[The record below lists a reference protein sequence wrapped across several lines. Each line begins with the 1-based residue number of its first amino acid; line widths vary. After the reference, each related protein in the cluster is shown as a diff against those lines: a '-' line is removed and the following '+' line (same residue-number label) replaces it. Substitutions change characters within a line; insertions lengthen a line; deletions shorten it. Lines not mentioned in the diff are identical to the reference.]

1 MLLDRKAAQRVV
13 DQTLAET
20 KTLKGAE
27 VEVTLT
33 VIRAANTRFA
43 RSEITS
49 TGDSEDTAL
58 DIDVAY
64 GKRHASV
71 TVNQLAPTSLREAV
85 ARAGAL
91 ARIAPEDP
99 EQMPLL
105 PPQTEPVSA
114 PRWDNATA
122 ALDTGA
128 RARAAGQAIAAGRE
142 RGVDVAGFFSHHASM
157 TILGNSAGL
166 RTALQSTEAA
176 LSMTART
183 TDGAGS
189 GWAGLQSIKAG
200 ELDAAALA
208 HTAIE
213 KAVRSQKPRQLQPGK
228 YQVVLEPAA
237 VGELLAFLI
246 GALGARQAD
255 EGRSF
260 FAKPGG
266 GSKIGDKIFGE
277 SVRLTS
283 SPADPLAPA
292 DPHDGDGMPVAPTAW
307 IENGVL
313 KNLHYTR
320 YWAAKQG
327 KTAMGHPS
335 RFHLH
340 GGRAASIDELVKGID
355 RGVLVTRFW
364 YIRSLDPQTVLCTG
378 LTRDGVFLVEKG
390 EIVGPVNNFRFNES
404 PVKMLANVE
413 AMTEATWRTPA
424 SASLRV
430 PAIRTAEFN
439 LASTS
444 EAV

>member
-1 MLLDRKAAQRVV
+1 LLLDRKAAQRVI
-13 DQTLAET
+13 DQTLSEA
-20 KTLKGAE
+20 KALKGAE
-27 VEVTLT
+27 AEVTLAVT
-33 VIRAANTRFA
+33 RAANTRFA

-49 TGDSEDTAL
+49 TGDSDDTTL
-58 DIDVAY
+58 DVHVAY

-71 TVNQLAPTSLREAV
+71 TVNQLDPSSVKQAV
-85 ARAGAL
+85 ARAAAL

-99 EQMPLL
+99 ERMPAL
-105 PPQTEPVSA
+105 PPQAEPASA

-122 ALDTGA
+122 ALDAGA

-142 RGVDVAGFFSHHASM
+142 RGVEVAGFFSHQASM
-157 TILGNSAGL
+157 TLLGNSAGL
-166 RTALQSTEAA
+166 RTALQATEAG

-183 TDGAGS
+183 ADGTGS
-189 GWAGLQSIKAG
+189 GWAGLQSIKAR

-208 HTAIE
+208 HAAVE
-213 KAVRSQKPRQLQPGK
+213 KSVRSQKPHRLEAGK

-237 VGELLAFLI
+237 VADLLAFLT

-260 FAKPGG
+260 FARPGG
-266 GSKIGDKIFGE
+266 GSKIGEKIFGE
-277 SVRLTS
+277 SVTLTS

-292 DPHDGDGMPVAPTAW
+292 DPHDDEGMPVAATTW

-313 KNLHYTR
+313 ANLHYTR

-327 KTAMGHPS
+327 KTAMGRPS
-335 RFHLH
+335 RYHLH
-340 GGRAASIDELVKGID
+340 GGKSASIDELVKGIG

-364 YIRSLDPQTVLCTG
+364 YIRSLDPQTLLCTG

-413 AMTEATWRTPA
+413 AMTKATWRTPA
-424 SASLRV
+424 DVMLRV